1 MDCQYRYSD
10 KRWLCWIVSTLQVEY
25 ELFDMGPSK
34 SDDYE
39 RRYMEGG
46 IEAAQKII
54 TRGPERANVMIGNDA
69 EYALTAAQSI
79 LGRSFGTVQI
89 ALSGGLVVGN
99 PTLKL
104 VYPFFIGSVVSGTKV
119 LGLFPVLL
127 AQWGW
132 KRIMFA
138 NPDGGVTGPLLI
150 STLKAGG
157 VECIQEI
164 YPKYSKGQALDA
176 LTDSVMPKMRLLR
189 KTGFRAL
196 GSVCYC
202 H

>member
-1 MDCQYRYSD
+1 
-10 KRWLCWIVSTLQVEY
+10 
-25 ELFDMGPSK
+25 MGSSK
-34 SDDYE
+34 NDDYE

-54 TRGPERANVMIGNDA
+54 MRGPERANVMIGNDA
-69 EYALTAAQSI
+69 EYALTASQSI

-89 ALSGGLVVGN
+89 VQSGGVIVGN
-99 PTLKL
+99 PTLKPL
-104 VYPFFIGSVVSGTKV
+104 YPFFIGSVVSGTKV

-132 KRIMFA
+132 KRMIFA
-138 NPDGGVTGPLLI
+138 NPEGGVTGPLLI

-157 VECIQEI
+157 VECIAQS

-176 LTDSVMPKMRLLR
+176 LTDSMMPKMRLLR